1 MVNHLRQ
8 RSGPVLLVL
17 GACTVSFSSVSPRR
31 VPCASSHLPEGLLA
45 RISAEMLF
53 ATEKNGECLA
63 VHQHEKWVNGCVTC
77 SCCGILYSL

>member
-1 MVNHLRQ
+1 MVNHFRQ

-17 GACTVSFSSVSPRR
+17 GACAVSFSSVSP
-31 VPCASSHLPEGLLA
+31 EGLLP

-63 VHQHEKWVNGCVTC
+63 VHQHEKWVNGCVSC